1 MNGLR
6 LALVASVAPDLLL
19 CAVQQVGQHVHIR
32 YRGCR
37 GAHRVHNTFLAIH
50 ADVRFGAEIPLV
62 PLARLVR
69 LLITLF
75 LVFFVEEGAAMI
87 VASTMVPVTMRR
99 PLLAR

>member
-1 MNGLR
+1 
-6 LALVASVAPDLLL
+6 
-19 CAVQQVGQHVHIR
+19 VH
-32 YRGCR
+32 
-37 GAHRVHNTFLAIH
+37 
-50 ADVRFGAEIPLV
+50 
-62 PLARLVR
+62 